1 MNIFKVKKRY
11 IFSLVRAIIRNMIC
25 TIPPII
31 ILQDKN
37 IKKSVVV
44 YAATISA
51 IISVIFNI
59 IGRAADNA
67 NLLCELRIDEQIDET
82 LINIKK
88 GNIILE
94 TLTNSENF
102 SWLFVKPGAK
112 IFTKNGIK
120 ISIIRTT
127 NDDTNR
133 KIKKILPANSLDS
146 CLKLSL
152 ISLE

>member
-1 MNIFKVKKRY
+1 MNIFKVNKRY

-25 TIPPII
+25 SIPAII
-31 ILQDKN
+31 MLQDKN

-67 NLLCELRIDEQIDET
+67 NLLCELRIDVQIDET

-88 GNIILE
+88 GNITLE
-94 TLTNSENF
+94 TLTN
-102 SWLFVKPGAK
+102 
-112 IFTKNGIK
+112 
-120 ISIIRTT
+120 
-127 NDDTNR
+127 
-133 KIKKILPANSLDS
+133 
-146 CLKLSL
+146 
-152 ISLE
+152 

>member
-31 ILQDKN
+31 MLQDKN

-102 SWLFVKPGAK
+102 S
-112 IFTKNGIK
+112 
-120 ISIIRTT
+120 
-127 NDDTNR
+127 
-133 KIKKILPANSLDS
+133 
-146 CLKLSL
+146 
-152 ISLE
+152 

>member
-1 MNIFKVKKRY
+1 
-11 IFSLVRAIIRNMIC
+11 MIC

-31 ILQDKN
+31 MLQDKN

-67 NLLCELRIDEQIDET
+67 NLLCELRIDVKIDET

-102 SWLFVKPGAK
+102 S
-112 IFTKNGIK
+112 
-120 ISIIRTT
+120 
-127 NDDTNR
+127 
-133 KIKKILPANSLDS
+133 
-146 CLKLSL
+146 
-152 ISLE
+152 

>member
-1 MNIFKVKKRY
+1 MICS
-11 IFSLVRAIIRNMIC
+11 IPAIIM
-25 TIPPII
+25 
-31 ILQDKN
+31 LQDKN

-59 IGRAADNA
+59 MGRAADNA
-67 NLLCELRIDEQIDET
+67 NLLCELRIDVQIDET

-102 SWLFVKPGAK
+102 S
-112 IFTKNGIK
+112 
-120 ISIIRTT
+120 
-127 NDDTNR
+127 
-133 KIKKILPANSLDS
+133 
-146 CLKLSL
+146 
-152 ISLE
+152 

>member
-1 MNIFKVKKRY
+1 
-11 IFSLVRAIIRNMIC
+11 MIC

-31 ILQDKN
+31 MLQDKN

-67 NLLCELRIDEQIDET
+67 NLLCELRIDVQIDET

-88 GNIILE
+88 GKIILE

-102 SWLFVKPGAK
+102 S
-112 IFTKNGIK
+112 
-120 ISIIRTT
+120 
-127 NDDTNR
+127 
-133 KIKKILPANSLDS
+133 
-146 CLKLSL
+146 
-152 ISLE
+152 